1 MSGAIQASSIAIV
14 TDGLLTLNN
23 TGLVTSGG
31 SFAVLSNNG
40 DVNVNQNVA
49 GSTGTISAIA
59 VGGIAIQAV
68 NGTATVNNIGDGV
81 TTGIIT
87 ADNIAIVANAVNV
100 TNTGLIQA
108 TGNNGVA
115 IGGLADVTVNNFG
128 IVSATGSNGV
138 AIQAVN
144 GTATVSNSG
153 DGISTG
159 IITANNDAIFGNA
172 VNVTN
177 TGLIQ
182 ANGNGNTTIIARND
196 VTVNNFGLI
205 ENFGGTTIH
214 AVNGNADVTN
224 TGTIRS
230 AGLNG
235 FAIVTN
241 GTATIDN
248 TGDGITT
255 GVISAGSSAIASER
269 RRQSHRQHRPDRG
282 QGRRPQCYR
291 RGQHRGHH
299 QCRQDPNKGRLV
311 APPFAVRPLSWPISL
326 AAPSRVGLVASSPT
340 GPSISP
346 PMPASSKPRAGLG
359 EAINTSG
366 TAKVNNASTGKIRS
380 NALKTISATVVDVTK
395 RRHDRSHGREQPR
408 HLRRAPTPP

>member
-1 MSGAIQASSIAIV
+1 M
-14 TDGLLTLNN
+14 
-23 TGLVTSGG
+23 
-31 SFAVLSNNG
+31 
-40 DVNVNQNVA
+40 
-49 GSTGTISAIA
+49 
-59 VGGIAIQAV
+59 
-68 NGTATVNNIGDGV
+68 
-81 TTGIIT
+81 
-87 ADNIAIVANAVNV
+87 
-100 TNTGLIQA
+100 
-108 TGNNGVA
+108 A

-205 ENFGGTTIH
+205 ENFGGTTIQ

-255 GVISAGSSAIASER
+255 GVISAGSSAIASSGDVKVTANTGLIEAR
-269 RRQSHRQHRPDRG
+269 DD
-282 QGRRPQCYR
+282 GR
-291 RGQHRGHH
+291 
-299 QCRQDPNKGRLV
+299 NAIV
-311 APPFAVRPLSWPISL
+311 AGSTADITN
-326 AAPSRVGLVASSPT
+326 AGKIQTKVASGGTAIRGTTVIVANLIGGTISGGFGGIFANGTIDITANAGIIEAT
-340 GPSISP
+340 GGI
-346 PMPASSKPRAGLG
+346 G
-359 EAINTSG
+359 EAINTNG

-380 NALKTISATVVDVTK
+380 NALKTISATVVDVTNAGTIEATGASSQAIFGGNAIVNNVSGGTISGVGSGI
-395 RRHDRSHGREQPR
+395 RPARS
-408 HLRRAPTPP
+408 T